1 MSNFS
6 STLDQ
11 QPVVYIGPDGGT
23 TGQVLA
29 KKSNTDR
36 DIEWVDYFPALFA
49 YSLTYNYIGQPI
61 TAAANN
67 KTYTMTYDSL
77 NRLSTVSDGTKTI
90 QCQYND
96 YGQFTGTVTA

>member
-1 MSNFS
+1 MSNVS

-36 DIEWVDYFPALFA
+36 DMEWATISTSAFASGTVMLFA
-49 YSLTYNYIGQPI
+49 Q
-61 TAAANN
+61 TAAPTGWTKITTHDN
-67 KTYTMTYDSL
+67 KAFVLYL
-77 NRLSTVSDGTKTI
+77 VLLVL
-90 QCQYND
+90 
-96 YGQFTGTVTA
+96 VVL